1 MATLVQELAQSIEKT
16 TLATASNV
24 GKGGMKMAKAFYDGA
39 KPLHVKLA
47 EGLDLTCPFEP
58 SAFKGTGA
66 EDRLSIVFARPRRS
80 TTPLPP
86 LSNTTATY
94 WTQTKSRM

>member
-1 MATLVQELAQSIEKT
+1 MAIIVNELAQSIEKT

-58 SAFKGTGA
+58 KTHSRGLVPKTDYQLFSRGRG
-66 EDRLSIVFARPRRS
+66 DLRHLCRP
-80 TTPLPP
+80 
-86 LSNTTATY
+86 
-94 WTQTKSRM
+94 